1 MFQASGFLYNSGVT
15 FREFILILIVVA
27 AGVTLLWWETGR
39 DRALLSAGI
48 IMLGIFAVA
57 GSIAVLST

>member
-1 MFQASGFLYNSGVT
+1 VT

-39 DRALLSAGI
+39 ERALLSAAA

-57 GSIAVLST
+57 GTIAVLFT